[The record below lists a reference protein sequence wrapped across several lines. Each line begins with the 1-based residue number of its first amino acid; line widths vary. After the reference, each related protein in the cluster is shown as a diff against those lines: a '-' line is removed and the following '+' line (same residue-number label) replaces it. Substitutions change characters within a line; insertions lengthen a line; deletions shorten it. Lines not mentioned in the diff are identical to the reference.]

1 MIDCD
6 GQILPG
12 DWQHGGR
19 AGRAGTT
26 PGSGWQLLS
35 NHQQGNFAFYAF
47 FSGRFAIC
55 ISDPYFLKYLFCDD
69 FANQVFEN
77 VSKFLI
83 TKIERSFQERMMH
96 DWEWRRGE
104 EKTQGEFGQERGG
117 AVLI

>member
-12 DWQHGGR
+12 DWEQGGR

-35 NHQQGNFAFYAF
+35 NHQQGNFAFYTF

-55 ISDPYFLKYLFCDD
+55 ISDPYCLKYLFCDD

-83 TKIERSFQERMMH
+83 
-96 DWEWRRGE
+96 
-104 EKTQGEFGQERGG
+104 
-117 AVLI
+117 LIISQ